1 MYFDK
6 HSYWSS
12 HINHL
17 SQKLINENA
26 ILCRLCQY
34 VNTSS
39 IKLIKYP
46 LIISFIYMYSHQ
58 LYVNHLLNLIQKKSF
73 VNFTLFDAR
82 TIQTFTKLNIIKL
95 PYFIYFR

>member
-6 HSYWSS
+6 HSYLSS
-12 HINHL
+12 HINDL

-58 LYVNHLLNLIQKKSF
+58 LNVNHLLTQKNSF

-82 TIQTFTKLNIIKL
+82 TIQTFTNLNIIKL
-95 PYFIYFR
+95 